1 MEKTEHFHNFAFK
14 IMEKKS
20 IHEIEERNEL
30 RLQFEKRNGLLPV
43 VVQESSSGDI
53 LMIAS
58 VNGEAINQTIKT
70 GKATFWSTS
79 RQKLWVK
86 GETSGNTL
94 LLDEILVDCD
104 QDALIYKVTLDGD
117 GACHTTNKE
126 GSPRKSCF
134 YRKLNVN
141 SLELEFLEP

>member
-1 MEKTEHFHNFAFK
+1 MD
-14 IMEKKS
+14 KKS
-20 IHEIEERNEL
+20 INKIEEGTEL

-43 VVQESSSGDI
+43 VVQESSSGEI

-58 VNGEAINQTIKT
+58 VNGDALNQTIKT

-79 RQKLWVK
+79 RKKLWVK
-86 GETSGNTL
+86 GESSGNTL
-94 LLDEILVDCD
+94 YLDHILVDCD

-117 GACHTTNKE
+117 GACHTTNKQ

-134 YRKLNVN
+134 YRKLNMN
-141 SLELEFLEP
+141 SLELEFLEK

>member
-1 MEKTEHFHNFAFK
+1 MD
-14 IMEKKS
+14 KKS
-20 IHEIEERNEL
+20 TQQIEEGNEL
-30 RLQFEKRNGLLPV
+30 HLQFEKRDGLLPV
-43 VVQESSSGDI
+43 VVQESSTGDI

-58 VNGEAINQTIKT
+58 VNGKALNQTIKT

-94 LLDEILVDCD
+94 LLNEILVDCD

-117 GACHTTNKE
+117 GACHTTNKD
-126 GSPRKSCF
+126 GAPRKSCF
-134 YRKLNVN
+134 YRTLNLN
-141 SLELEFLEP
+141 SLELDFLEK

>member
-1 MEKTEHFHNFAFK
+1 MG
-14 IMEKKS
+14 KKS
-20 IHEIEERNEL
+20 FNNVEEGNEL
-30 RLQFEKRNGLLPV
+30 RLQFEKRDGLLPV
-43 VVQESSSGDI
+43 VVQESTSGDI

-58 VNGEAINQTIKT
+58 VNGEAVNQTIKT

-79 RQKLWVK
+79 REKVWVK
-86 GETSGNTL
+86 GETSGNEL
-94 LLDEILVDCD
+94 LIEEILVDCD

-117 GACHTTNKE
+117 GACHTTNE
-126 GSPRKSCF
+126 SGSPRKSCF

>member
-1 MEKTEHFHNFAFK
+1 MD
-14 IMEKKS
+14 KKS
-20 IHEIEERNEL
+20 IRNIEEGKEL
-30 RLQFEKRNGLLPV
+30 HLQFEKRDGLLPV
-43 VVQESSSGDI
+43 VVQESSTEDI

-58 VNGEAINQTIKT
+58 VNGEALNQTIKT

-104 QDALIYKVTLDGD
+104 QDALIYKVTLDGN
-117 GACHTTNKE
+117 GACHTTNE
-126 GSPRKSCF
+126 NGSPRKSCF
-134 YRKLNVN
+134 YRKLNLN
-141 SLELEFLEP
+141 SLELDFLEK

>member
-1 MEKTEHFHNFAFK
+1 
-14 IMEKKS
+14 MEKKP
-20 IHEIEERNEL
+20 IHEIEEGSEL

-79 RQKLWVK
+79 RKKMWVK
-86 GETSGNTL
+86 GETSGNAL
-94 LLDEILVDCD
+94 LIDEILVDCD
-104 QDALIYKVTLDGD
+104 QDALIYKVTLDGE
-117 GACHTTNKE
+117 GACHTTNKN
-126 GSPRKSCF
+126 GSARKSCF

-141 SLELEFLEP
+141 SLELNFLEP

>member
-1 MEKTEHFHNFAFK
+1 MDKELTQQ
-14 IMEKKS
+14 
-20 IHEIEERNEL
+20 IEEGNEL
-30 RLQFEKRNGLLPV
+30 RLQFEKRDGLLPV

-58 VNGEAINQTIKT
+58 VNGEALNQTIKT

-86 GETSGNTL
+86 GETSGNAL
-94 LLDEILVDCD
+94 LLNEILVDCD

-117 GACHTTNKE
+117 GACHTKSE
-126 GSPRKSCF
+126 DGSPRKSCF
-134 YRKLNVN
+134 YRKLNLN
-141 SLELEFLEP
+141 SLELSFLEK

>member
-1 MEKTEHFHNFAFK
+1 MD
-14 IMEKKS
+14 KKS
-20 IHEIEERNEL
+20 IQKIEEGKEL

-58 VNGEAINQTIKT
+58 VNGDAINQTIKT

-79 RQKLWVK
+79 REKLWVK

-117 GACHTTNKE
+117 GACHTRNKD
-126 GSPRKSCF
+126 GAPRKSCF
-134 YRKLNVN
+134 YRKLNVHT
-141 SLELEFLEP
+141 LELDFLEK

>member
-1 MEKTEHFHNFAFK
+1 MDKE
-14 IMEKKS
+14 S
-20 IHEIEERNEL
+20 IREIEEGNEL
-30 RLQFEKRNGLLPV
+30 RLQFEKRQGLLPV

-58 VNGEAINQTIKT
+58 VNGEALNQTIKT
-70 GKATFWSTS
+70 GEATYWSTS
-79 RQKLWVK
+79 RKSLWLK

-94 LLDEILVDCD
+94 LIDEILVDCD

-117 GACHTTNKE
+117 GACHTKNEK

-134 YRKLNVN
+134 YRKLNIN
-141 SLELEFLEP
+141 SLELEFLDK

>member
-1 MEKTEHFHNFAFK
+1 MDKE
-14 IMEKKS
+14 S
-20 IHEIEERNEL
+20 IREIEEGNEL

-43 VVQESSSGDI
+43 VVQETSSGHI

-58 VNGEAINQTIKT
+58 VNGDALNQTIKT

-86 GETSGNTL
+86 GETSDNTL
-94 LLDEILVDCD
+94 LIDEVLVDCD

-117 GACHTTNKE
+117 GACHTTNKD
-126 GSPRKSCF
+126 GLPRKSCF
-134 YRKLNVN
+134 YRKLNLN
-141 SLELEFLEP
+141 SLELDFLEK

>member
-1 MEKTEHFHNFAFK
+1 MDN
-14 IMEKKS
+14 KS
-20 IHEIEERNEL
+20 IRDIEEGKEL

-43 VVQESSSGDI
+43 VVQESLSGDI

-117 GACHTTNKE
+117 GACHTINKQ

-134 YRKLNVN
+134 YRKLNIT
-141 SLELEFLEP
+141 SLELDFLEP